1 MHTYLYLISS
11 ISLEKPKAEQYHY
24 YTKTLQIKLNRIQI
38 MLEGQREGRVFLT
51 TTKIMRRYI
60 LKSKIHVEFF
70 PVHIFEW
77 LSTYCTLQ
85 HGGYLPLINEPCTQL
100 GPLPIHSETRG

>member
-24 YTKTLQIKLNRIQI
+24 YTKTLQVKLNRIQI
-38 MLEGQREGRVFLT
+38 MLEGRREGTVFL

-85 HGGYLPLINEPCTQL
+85 HGGYLPLINESCTQL
-100 GPLPIHSETRG
+100 GPLPIHSEPRE